1 MNAYCLITD
10 DYPFYGT
17 FSMKLLVPS
26 KHVDTTSSRW
36 GVKLTD

>member
-1 MNAYCLITD
+1 MNAYCLITY

-17 FSMKLLVPS
+17 FSMKLLVLS
-26 KHVDTTSSRW
+26 KNVDTTSNRC